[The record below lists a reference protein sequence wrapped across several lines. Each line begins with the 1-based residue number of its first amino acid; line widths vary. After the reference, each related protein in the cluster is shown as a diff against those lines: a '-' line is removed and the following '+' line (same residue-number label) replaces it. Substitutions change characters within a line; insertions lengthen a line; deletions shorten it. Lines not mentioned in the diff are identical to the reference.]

1 MPRRHKCNPSTHPT
15 PSNAFRRRFLRRFD
29 ERDEPV
35 TALEADMAGPWS
47 VVPLPGEG
55 FGLFR
60 AGEHPSRGFGP
71 TAVFPDRSLALLAAA
86 ILPGTGRDPLLAL
99 NGNPDPVSGRYSLR
113 LDDGTIAGHSEHFE
127 EDLVDALNVA
137 VGLVRSPHSLALL
150 LEAAGPIAVAR
161 CGAILDE
168 RVPALEPRAVPSTF

>member
-1 MPRRHKCNPSTHPT
+1 MPHRRKCNPSAHPT

-60 AGEHPSRGFGP
+60 AGEHPSRGFRP

-86 ILPGTGRDPLLAL
+86 VLPGTGRDPLLSL
-99 NGNPDPVSGRYSLR
+99 NGSPEPGSGRYSLR
-113 LDDGTIAGHSEHFE
+113 LDDGTVVGHSGHFE

-137 VGLVRSPHSLALL
+137 VALVRSPLSLALL
-150 LEAAGPIAVAR
+150 LEAAGPTAVAR

-168 RVPALEPRAVPSTF
+168 RVPALEPGAAPSAF

>member
-1 MPRRHKCNPSTHPT
+1 MPHHHKCNPSAHPT

-60 AGEHPSRGFGP
+60 AGEHLSRGFGP

-86 ILPGTGRDPLLAL
+86 ILPGTGREPLLSL

-113 LDDGTIAGHSEHFE
+113 LDDGTIVGHVRTTRRLAHF
-127 EDLVDALNVA
+127 A
-137 VGLVRSPHSLALL
+137 VRRSLP
-150 LEAAGPIAVAR
+150 EV
-161 CGAILDE
+161 
-168 RVPALEPRAVPSTF
+168 RAVVAGRPAVSTQ

>member
-1 MPRRHKCNPSTHPT
+1 MPSQRKCSPSAHPT

-47 VVPLPGEG
+47 VEPLPGEG

-86 ILPGTGRDPLLAL
+86 ILPGTGREPLLSL
-99 NGNPDPVSGRYSLR
+99 HGNPDPVSGRYSLQ
-113 LDDGTIAGHSEHFE
+113 LDDGTTVGHSEHFE
-127 EDLVDALNVA
+127 EALVDALNVA
-137 VGLVRSPHSLALL
+137 VGLVRSPLSLALR
-150 LEAAGPIAVAR
+150 LEAAGSTAAAR
-161 CGAILDE
+161 CGAILEE
-168 RVPALEPRAVPSTF
+168 RIPATDAETVS